1 MTGWTGAGASKSDKK
16 VRQFNSG
23 HHRQLNSTIQ
33 IGVVGLTMFDQR
45 RLGKVRAF
53 CHFFKHANRFQVDKL
68 SMVGTNGS
76 KFPAIRKHLDE
87 NIGKVYKDMD
97 TSFVAFPAEGE
108 IDAEAYKTA
117 IDKMSPGD
125 AVIVFTPD
133 STHIFPALTLS
144 SNSG

>member
-1 MTGWTGAGASKSDKK
+1 
-16 VRQFNSG
+16 
-23 HHRQLNSTIQ
+23 
-33 IGVVGLTMFDQR
+33 
-45 RLGKVRAF
+45 
-53 CHFFKHANRFQVDKL
+53 
-68 SMVGTNGS
+68 MVGTNGS

-97 TSFVAFPAEGE
+97 TSFVAFPEEGK

-133 STHIFPALTLS
+133 STIFFPPAFIKAQYLQRYALCYMSVCHRAWSPRPGHKTCYPTS
-144 SNSG
+144 FAS